1 MKKVLIY
8 GSALVV
14 AFALAAAK
22 LISNQNHN
30 EERSAIVRESTS
42 GAVPV
47 QVSTVSVG
55 GLNQSFS
62 ENGNFEAVNQ
72 IELTS
77 EVAGRIKELYVK
89 EGSVVKAGQALARI
103 DNEILNADR
112 SASQAKLAQA
122 KQNLSRYEQALQT
135 GGVTQK
141 QVDDARLEVE
151 TAQAHF
157 VQVNKNLG
165 NALVKAPA
173 NGIINKRFVEVGS
186 YLSPG
191 GKLFEIV
198 DGSKLQLTVY
208 VSELEVVKLQ
218 TGNRVNV
225 TASVFPEAVYEG
237 TITFIS
243 AKGDASLNYPVEIEI
258 QNIAGK
264 ELKAGMYGTATF
276 SSIDKSEAMLIPR
289 SAFYGGIN
297 SQKIF
302 VLDSDKA
309 KLREVITGRSYGEQ
323 VEIRGGL
330 KEGEVIITSGQ
341 INLVDG
347 TRVSVQQ

>member
-8 GSALVV
+8 GSAVVV
-14 AFALAAAK
+14 AFALVAAK
-22 LISNQNHN
+22 LNNNQKHN

-47 QVSTVSVG
+47 QVDTVSVG

-112 SASQAKLAQA
+112 SASQAKLSQA

-237 TITFIS
+237 KITFIS
-243 AKGDASLNYPVEIEI
+243 AKGDAALNYPVEIEI

-276 SSIDKSEAMLIPR
+276 SSINKSEAMLIPR

-302 VLDSDKA
+302 VLNNDKA

-330 KEGEVIITSGQ
+330 KEGEIIITSGQ